1 MKSPQRRTS
10 SRSVVAAL
18 RSELGRIRAALGE
31 LGRGG
36 AHLQPALVPVR
47 VRGGSMP
54 PEELPLPSRP
64 FQMAFGRRK
73 DGKSQDEEE
82 GDGEE
87 SADKSDELSAE
98 KEPDLAQ
105 LPPIPSAIGA
115 TEIDAEEET
124 DQESETVEA
133 VSTWAPL
140 EPDTAETGTEAAA
153 EGEAGGLPEADL
165 PAWGSRSIEA
175 AAFETPTPAGTDEA
189 GADSE
194 DPVPW
199 GSAAVDDDDQTTF
212 APSVVDPRGVGADN
226 LTWLPEGAEEPA
238 PWAVTAEPEDQPA
251 PAASDTFAAGVT
263 EVSEEVVEIQEI
275 PAETPVAEVA
285 SSQES
290 ESLPELETMS
300 VEHWATPEPPPV
312 AAEAAVFPTST
323 DVFGVTSSEA
333 PSLQTRSFPL
343 PEGELVFRNLRAG
356 FTDPSRLLRHL
367 AGEGHTG
374 VLHVLGVDGSNGY
387 VVLVDGYVVAV
398 ANDRQGNITTTNR
411 VSFPNF
417 PNSQDAINVISYSR
431 QIARGLGLVLHAPV
445 RFAGLGA
452 MFVNLE
458 GLRSYLSKYSS
469 SGGLIVHAQEGI
481 GVALFDD
488 GKLVG
493 AYANGNAPTSDLAQL
508 KDLVKDLEA
517 EIDVRF
523 GGPKELE
530 PIPLDTLLS
539 GYPL

>member
-1 MKSPQRRTS
+1 
-10 SRSVVAAL
+10 
-18 RSELGRIRAALGE
+18 
-31 LGRGG
+31 
-36 AHLQPALVPVR
+36 
-47 VRGGSMP
+47 
-54 PEELPLPSRP
+54 
-64 FQMAFGRRK
+64 MAFGRRK
-73 DGKSQDEEE
+73 DGKSQEDEDA
-82 GDGEE
+82 DGEE
-87 SADKSDELSAE
+87 AAENSAQASSET
-98 KEPDLAQ
+98 EPDLTQ
-105 LPPIPSAIGA
+105 LPPIPSAMGA
-115 TEIDAEEET
+115 TEMAEEEAEGP
-124 DQESETVEA
+124 DRASPAEDG
-133 VSTWAPL
+133 VSTWAQL
-140 EPDTAETGTEAAA
+140 EPAPGPEA
-153 EGEAGGLPEADL
+153 EAGVEVDGDTLPEADL
-165 PAWGSRSIEA
+165 PAWGSRSIDA
-175 AAFETPTPAGTDEA
+175 SAFETPAPAAAGGTEPE
-189 GADSE
+189 SE
-194 DPVPW
+194 EPDPW
-199 GSAAVDDDDQTTF
+199 GSATVDDDDQTTF
-212 APSVVDPRGVGADN
+212 APSVVDPRGVGLDN
-226 LTWLPEGAEEPA
+226 LTWLPEGADEPA
-238 PWAVTAEPEDQPA
+238 PWTVTADADQQPA
-251 PAASDTFAAGVT
+251 AAGSDSFSAGAP
-263 EVSEEVVEIQEI
+263 EVLEEVEVVEEIQET
-275 PAETPVAEVA
+275 PAEPVVEEAAGAHEP
-285 SSQES
+285 ET
-290 ESLPELETMS
+290 LPEIEAVS
-300 VEHWATPEPPPV
+300 VAHWATPEPAPV
-312 AAEAAVFPTST
+312 ATEAAVFPTGAA
-323 DVFGVTSSEA
+323 DVFGVATAE
-333 PSLQTRSFPL
+333 PVPLQTRTFPL
-343 PEGELVFRNLRAG
+343 PEGEILFRNLRAG

-458 GLRSYLSKYSS
+458 GLRSYLSKHSC

>member
-1 MKSPQRRTS
+1 MKSPQRRAS
-10 SRSVVAAL
+10 SRSVVAGL
-18 RSELGRIRAALGE
+18 RSELGRLREALGE
-31 LGRGG
+31 LARG
-36 AHLQPALVPVR
+36 AARLQPALVPVP
-47 VRGGSMP
+47 VRGGSLP
-54 PEELPLPSRP
+54 PQEPPLPSRP
-64 FQMAFGRRK
+64 YQMAFGRRK

-82 GDGEE
+82 PDGEE
-87 SADKSDELSAE
+87 AADDSDQLSGGNA
-98 KEPDLAQ
+98 PDLAQ
-105 LPPIPSAIGA
+105 LPPIPSAMGA
-115 TEIDAEEET
+115 TEVDEEES
-124 DQESETVEA
+124 DQATPSTEA
-133 VSTWAPL
+133 VSSWAPL
-140 EPDTAETGTEAAA
+140 DPAPAEVGTEAESEA
-153 EGEAGGLPEADL
+153 EAGALAEADL

-175 AAFETPTPAGTDEA
+175 PAFETPAAAGKGET

-194 DPVPW
+194 EPAPW

-212 APSVVDPRGVGADN
+212 APSVVDPREVGVDN

-238 PWAVTAEPEDQPA
+238 PWAVTAETEDQPA
-251 PAASDTFAAGVT
+251 AAASDTFAADATGAV
-263 EVSEEVVEIQEI
+263 EEIDAVHEI
-275 PAETPVAEVA
+275 PPEAPAEELTP
-285 SSQES
+285 SQET
-290 ESLPELETMS
+290 ESLPEIETVS
-300 VEHWATPEPPPV
+300 VEHWAITEPVPV
-312 AAEAAVFPTST
+312 ATEAAVFPTAA
-323 DVFGVTSSEA
+323 DVFGVTTSEGS
-333 PSLQTRSFPL
+333 SLQTRSFPL

-411 VSFPNF
+411 VNFPNF